1 MLPPVEQR
9 TTSPAEVGGDIA
21 VRVGLHA
28 DLRRFFER
36 AQVGPKMVQIRAGAT
51 VRELLALLLIPDT
64 EMVTVGINGELAQRG
79 TVLRDRDEITMF
91 SPMEGG

>member
-1 MLPPVEQR
+1 MDP
-9 TTSPAEVGGDIA
+9 IA
-21 VRVGLHA
+21 VLLKFGFLIPVFFVASGVRLDLQGLIVQPSALLRVPV
-28 DLRRFFER
+28 F
-36 AQVGPKMVQIRAGAT
+36 
-51 VRELLALLLIPDT
+51 LLALLLIPDT

>member
-1 MLPPVEQR
+1 
-9 TTSPAEVGGDIA
+9 
-21 VRVGLHA
+21 
-28 DLRRFFER
+28 
-36 AQVGPKMVQIRAGAT
+36 MVQIRAGAT